1 MHHRASS
8 ALRVGVLGA
17 GQLGQLIAHQARR
30 WGVSC
35 EVWDGSWSDEASV
48 RAFASSVDVLLLEN
62 EFVPPEWL
70 PGPTC
75 YPTLSAYTI
84 FRDKLLEKELAV
96 RAGLRTP
103 RFAAVTTPAEIRS
116 FLAGGAG
123 VLKARTGGYD
133 GYGNLSVDGD
143 SSDDALTTFLA
154 RGPAIIEEQVTFL
167 TEVAVMVVR
176 AENDTRIFPV
186 AETLQQNH
194 VCRQVLAPA
203 RLSPALQEK
212 IRRDARAIV
221 EASGGEGLF
230 GVEFF
235 VTAEGGVLYNETAP
249 RPHNSAHFTLDA
261 CEVSQFG
268 ALLQA
273 ALGLP
278 LTNPS
283 LKTPWAGMLNLL
295 GTHDGDG
302 ELQPLAPFLET
313 GALWMYGKKDS
324 RPGRKMGHYTLCGTT
339 PAEIL
344 GRLDLLQ
351 KEYRV

>member
-1 MHHRASS
+1 MEA
-8 ALRVGVLGA
+8 A
-17 GQLGQLIAHQARR
+17 GGKA
-30 WGVSC
+30 
-35 EVWDGSWSDEASV
+35 E
-48 RAFASSVDVLLLEN
+48 DVLLLEN

-70 PGPTC
+70 RGPAC

-96 RAGLRTP
+96 RTGLRTP
-103 RFAAVTTPAEIRS
+103 RFSAVSTVCEIRS
-116 FLAGGAG
+116 FLAGTTG

-133 GYGNLSVDGD
+133 GYGNLTVDAKCTD
-143 SSDDALTTFLA
+143 TTLNAFLA
-154 RGPAIIEEQVTFL
+154 RGPAIIEEKITFL

-176 AENDTRIFPV
+176 AANDVRTFPV
-186 AETLQQNH
+186 AETLQQDH

-212 IRRDARAIV
+212 ICRDARAIV

-235 VTAEGGVLYNETAP
+235 VSAEGTVLYNETAP

-278 LTNPS
+278 LTEPV
-283 LKTPWAGMLNLL
+283 LKTPWVGMLNLL
-295 GTHDGDG
+295 GTSGGDG
-302 ELQPLAPFLET
+302 ELRPLAPFLKA